1 MISEIVTAVS
11 TVGFPIVMCGS
22 LFWYIVQTNKD
33 HKEEVNK
40 LRDALENNTLALT
53 KLCDKL
59 TEENIN
65 GSDN

>member
-1 MISEIVTAVS
+1 MVSEIVTAVS
-11 TVGFPIVMCGS
+11 TVGFPIVMCGV

-59 TEENIN
+59 GEENTN

>member
-40 LRDALENNTLALT
+40 LRDALENNTLA
-53 KLCDKL
+53 
-59 TEENIN
+59 IN
-65 GSDN
+65 KIM